1 MQVSEL
7 EWLSMLM
14 SLLVVLL
21 ALGTV
26 MISFIAL
33 RTSVHWLT
41 LQVRT
46 SEEHTGSQGN
56 IMLHT
61 NNNQY
66 IST

>member
-1 MQVSEL
+1 
-7 EWLSMLM
+7 MLM

-46 SEEHTGSQGN
+46 PGHKGPLSMQNLYAIVHLN
-56 IMLHT
+56 RPA
-61 NNNQY
+61 
-66 IST
+66 